1 MSSKYITPKFII
13 TLLRKLV
20 QELLVNKNL
29 NLGKM
34 HQGKKRV
41 KKDAPDETLSD
52 RFKYFN

>member
-1 MSSKYITPKFII
+1 M
-13 TLLRKLV
+13 V
-20 QELLVNKNL
+20 QELLVNKKL

-52 RFKYFN
+52 RFKYFNWKYKDTKKKLTTENH